1 MACVSVSQASAVGVE
16 DGVEAGGEHV
26 GGGMRAYNVS
36 LTCSSTSPGV
46 AESKVCETACSISQV
61 VAITRVAGSP
71 SRRILLLAA

>member
-26 GGGMRAYNVS
+26 GGMRASNVS

-46 AESKVCETACSISQV
+46 VESKVCETACSISQV